1 MPVGSDSGSVD
12 GPSTPRVCKDPG
24 SVAEGLGWYSE
35 GRRHELKKG
44 EKRER
49 ESVSA
54 VVELTED
61 FKATSKTR
69 LRSLIACC
77 FFPLLQ
83 GRLGSRS
90 GYYSYVISLAE
101 CDATRRESYSSNHA
115 FFLYLNHVGSAHFIP
130 ILPSSSP
137 GLSSPSPLCVSS
149 KLHAS
154 LCLVLHHQPD
164 SRRTQSQRSP
174 IGRTTKARTH
184 AQDIL
189 YKA

>member
-1 MPVGSDSGSVD
+1 MKVGDTS
-12 GPSTPRVCKDPG
+12 
-24 SVAEGLGWYSE
+24 
-35 GRRHELKKG
+35 ELKKG

-54 VVELTED
+54 VTELTED

-115 FFLYLNHVGSAHFIP
+115 FFFLPQPRRRCPFYPHPTFLIPQAYLRL
-130 ILPSSSP
+130 LP
-137 GLSSPSPLCVSS
+137 CVSLQS
-149 KLHAS
+149 YMPRCAWFYTTNLTRGGRSHSDRRSDAPPKRERTRSISSIKLEVPSITPKRTWPQS
-154 LCLVLHHQPD
+154 L
-164 SRRTQSQRSP
+164 
-174 IGRTTKARTH
+174 
-184 AQDIL
+184 
-189 YKA
+189 